1 MNVVCARVC
10 IYKSRIFERSLN
22 KEGGRGGERER
33 EREKTSGTRARL
45 YALIADESAR
55 CFSFFEERKFR
66 PAQLHAARTSG
77 EKLLPRFYF
86 HVKATKERRS
96 AIRAFLSGQQ
106 GLRARCIAVEI
117 SRAAFAR
124 LIIIRRAVI
133 SQK

>member
-1 MNVVCARVC
+1 VC
-10 IYKSRIFERSLN
+10 
-22 KEGGRGGERER
+22 EREKDLRLLSLAKSLFR
-33 EREKTSGTRARL
+33 EKKTSGTRACL

-55 CFSFFEERKFR
+55 CFSFFKEGKFR
-66 PAQLHAARTSG
+66 PLQLHAARTSG

-96 AIRAFLSGQQ
+96 AVRAFPSGVAS
-106 GLRARCIAVEI
+106 GCAVEI
-117 SRAAFAR
+117 PRAAFAR